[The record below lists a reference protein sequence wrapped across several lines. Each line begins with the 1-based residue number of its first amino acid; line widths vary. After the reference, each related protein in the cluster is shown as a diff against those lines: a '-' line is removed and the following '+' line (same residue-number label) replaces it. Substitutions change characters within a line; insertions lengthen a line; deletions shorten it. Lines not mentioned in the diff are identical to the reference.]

1 MVGRSTYLIKS
12 LTFYCTGHFPE
23 PSRCAQFL
31 RHKSYLAS
39 PMMLAKTSCRP
50 NTLVQNAGEFVIT
63 FPRGYHAGFN
73 LGFNCA
79 ESVNFALDS
88 WIEIGRKAQA
98 CNCVSYRYR
107 PLLSSFFSDI
117 LTYILNS
124 VRINIDELLQD
135 QELAMA
141 QAAKPKSK
149 FISSSSSR
157 KRKSDENYTPNSM
170 KKAKVSPEAPKVA
183 LPKVTIRLKL
193 GPRPPEL
200 DPFPCCLCVSASREG
215 LLPVHDKPLV
225 QHSAYVD
232 TKMWMAH
239 ESCARVLPETWLD
252 EAETGPVL
260 EDGTR
265 KQEKMVFGVDAI
277 VKDRW
282 NLVSDIPLCRPL
294 LSIDQ
299 VSLRRNVQR
308 VPRIA
313 LRCMVPR
320 SSAPEASALRHST
333 YPVRAKAQSME

>member
-1 MVGRSTYLIKS
+1 
-12 LTFYCTGHFPE
+12 
-23 PSRCAQFL
+23 
-31 RHKSYLAS
+31 
-39 PMMLAKTSCRP
+39 MLAKTSCRP

-88 WIEIGRKAQA
+88 WIDIGRKAQA

-107 PLLSSFFSDI
+107 PLISSFFFSM
-117 LTYILNS
+117 LTYFLNS
-124 VRINIDELLQD
+124 VRINVDELLQD

-141 QAAKPKSK
+141 KAAKPKSK

-157 KRKSDENYTPNSM
+157 KRKSDENDTPNSM
-170 KKAKVSPEAPKVA
+170 KKAKVSPQVPNVT

-225 QHSAYVD
+225 QHPAYAD
-232 TKMWMAH
+232 TKVWMAH
-239 ESCARVLPETWLD
+239 ECCARVLPETWLD

-260 EDGTR
+260 EDGAR

-282 NLVSDIPLCRPL
+282 NLVSDIPLC
-294 LSIDQ
+294 
-299 VSLRRNVQR
+299 
-308 VPRIA
+308 
-313 LRCMVPR
+313 
-320 SSAPEASALRHST
+320 
-333 YPVRAKAQSME
+333 